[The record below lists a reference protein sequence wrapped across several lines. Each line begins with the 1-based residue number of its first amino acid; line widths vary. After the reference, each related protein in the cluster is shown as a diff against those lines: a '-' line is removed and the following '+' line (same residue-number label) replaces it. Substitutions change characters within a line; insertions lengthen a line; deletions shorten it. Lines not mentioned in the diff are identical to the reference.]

1 MNERTLFIAEVR
13 PDFSTAEIFV
23 ENFAFLE
30 TPDFEVNF
38 FEGAINGAKMPRLSR
53 KWEIS
58 CLVKFYLDSGIYKRV
73 QTCWNENAALLVP
86 TDNEK
91 VNFLVLSSNSGLTS
105 QDIALSWK
113 VEEKAAHLF
122 RIIF

>member
-13 PDFSTAEIFV
+13 PDFRIAEIFV
-23 ENFAFLE
+23 ENFAFQE
-30 TPDFEVNF
+30 TSDFEVNF
-38 FEGAINGAKMPRLSR
+38 FEGAINGAKLPQLSR

-73 QTCWNENAALLVP
+73 QTCWNGNAALLLP
-86 TDNEK
+86 TDSEK
-91 VNFLVLSSNSGLTS
+91 FNFLILSSNSGLTS
-105 QDIALSWK
+105 QDIAYSWK

-122 RIIF
+122 RILF

>member
-13 PDFSTAEIFV
+13 ADFSTAEIFV

-38 FEGAINGAKMPRLSR
+38 FEGVECGAKMPHLSR
-53 KWEIS
+53 KLEIS
-58 CLVKFYLDSGIYKRV
+58 CLVKFYLDSGIYSRV
-73 QTCWNENAALLVP
+73 QTCWNGSAALLVP
-86 TDNEK
+86 YDNEK
-91 VNFLVLSSNSGLTS
+91 FNYLVLSSNSGLTS
-105 QDIALSWK
+105 HDIAYSWK

-122 RIIF
+122 RLIF

>member
-1 MNERTLFIAEVR
+1 MNERTLFIAEMR
-13 PDFSTAEIFV
+13 ADFSTAEIFM

-38 FEGAINGAKMPRLSR
+38 FEGVECGVKMPHLSR
-53 KWEIS
+53 RWEIS

-73 QTCWNENAALLVP
+73 QTCWNGNAALLIP
-86 TDNEK
+86 TDSEK
-91 VNFLVLSSNSGLTS
+91 FNYLVLSSNSGLTS
-105 QDIALSWK
+105 HDIAYSWK

-122 RIIF
+122 RILF